1 MSAAKKICAVL
12 VLGWL
17 MQGVWA
23 APVPIGSGDW
33 EGSRSSAPGGGITAF
48 SAWADGGV
56 NFSWLITEQSGLFTY
71 EYVISGP
78 NGRDLGLG
86 LEEWIL
92 ELDPGADWTGVFPD
106 DLAVV
111 DLHEVAGSDGL
122 PLEGGSLFGVQFSFD
137 PGVLSFAIVFAT
149 THAPIW
155 GDFYMRDG
163 SGSQGGLVVAY
174 NEHFGQDPQDFS
186 GFTGFIPT
194 PGLAAIAVPE
204 PGTLTLLG
212 LAFALL
218 TSGLGR
224 RSVDSRP

>member
-1 MSAAKKICAVL
+1 MRAAKKICAVL

-23 APVPIGSGDW
+23 APVGSGDW
-33 EGSRSSAPGGGITAF
+33 EGSRSSAPGGGTTAV
-48 SAWADGGV
+48 SAWADGGI
-56 NFSWLITEQSGLFTY
+56 NISWLITEQSGLFTY

-78 NGRDLGLG
+78 NGSDLELV

-106 DLAVV
+106 DLTVV
-111 DLHEVAGSDGL
+111 DLHQVTGSDGL

-137 PGVLSFAIVFAT
+137 PGVLSFTIVFAT
-149 THAPIW
+149 THAPVW

-163 SGSQGGLVVAY
+163 TAGTGGGLVVAY
-174 NEHFGQDPQDFS
+174 NEHFAQDPQDFS
-186 GFTGFIPT
+186 DFTGFIPT
-194 PGLAAIAVPE
+194 PGLSAIAVPE

-218 TSGLGR
+218 ASGLGR
-224 RSVDSRP
+224 RFVDSRP